1 MTQTGVESSR
11 AGKVVRG
18 QAARRRPPPPAAGLG
33 AAISSS
39 TWKCLARYI
48 LLVGLFSD
56 EHSDEALAE
65 ALEDEAEAAAAIPVL
80 ISQDVIMIRFMVI
93 SSFTAAIPVL
103 KSQDVI
109 MIRFM
114 VISSFTAAIP
124 VLISQDVIMIR
135 FMVIS
140 SFTVVHE
147 KTSNTH
153 AVTSHDFKS
162 RKAS

>member
-18 QAARRRPPPPAAGLG
+18 QAARRRPPPAAGLG

-48 LLVGLFSD
+48 LLVGLFSN

-80 ISQDVIMIRFMVI
+80 ISQDVVMIRFMI
-93 SSFTAAIPVL
+93 
-103 KSQDVI
+103 
-109 MIRFM
+109 
-114 VISSFTAAIP
+114 
-124 VLISQDVIMIR
+124 
-135 FMVIS
+135 IS
-140 SFTVVHE
+140 SFTVAHE
-147 KTSNTH
+147 NTSNTQV
-153 AVTSHDFKS
+153 ATSYDFKS
-162 RKAS
+162 RKTGSLLNISTESLLNVDRVRSA